1 MDTSDRI
8 FELVD
13 AKYKDQ
19 KDFAA
24 DIGVTPTQ
32 VSKWRGHISKSYVKY
47 LSKIA
52 VVLGTTTDYLV
63 SGDGPKSRDQI
74 VGAGAALGVAGGILG
89 AALGAPGIAAAG
101 LAAVGAAAGAVSSAS
116 KDSKK
121 AEKLPDTLRPL
132 DLGTFHRIPILGR
145 ISAGLPLYAEQH
157 IEGYTV
163 TDLNGGAEYFA
174 LIVRGDSMD
183 ALGIKDGYRIIVRRQ
198 EEVENG
204 EVAVVMVGQDDATV
218 KRFYASGSAVTLVP
232 QSTNPEHQPQFYD
245 TAKTPVKVIG
255 KVIKV
260 EFTL

>member
-1 MDTSDRI
+1 MDTADRI

-63 SGDGPKSRDQI
+63 TGDGPKSRDQI
-74 VGAGAALGVAGGILG
+74 VGAGAALGVASGVIG
-89 AALGAPGIAAAG
+89 AALGIPGI
-101 LAAVGAAAGAVSSAS
+101 AAVGAAAGAVSSAS

-121 AEKLPDTLRPL
+121 TEKLPDTLRPL

-145 ISAGLPLYAEQH
+145 ISAGRPLYAEQH

-255 KVIKV
+255 KVVKV

>member
-1 MDTSDRI
+1 MDTVDRI

-13 AKYKDQ
+13 EKYAEQ

-24 DIGVTPTQ
+24 DIGVAPAR
-32 VSKWRGHISKSYVKY
+32 VSEWRNRKSLSYNKY
-47 LSKIA
+47 LPKIA
-52 VVLGTTTDYLV
+52 LALDTTTDYLV
-63 SGDGPKSRDQI
+63 TGDGPKSRDQI
-74 VGAGAALGVAGGILG
+74 VGAGAALGVASGVIG
-89 AALGAPGIAAAG
+89 AALGIPGIAAAG

-121 AEKLPDTLRPL
+121 TEKLPDTLRPL

-198 EEVENG
+198 DEVENG
-204 EVAVVMVGQDDATV
+204 QVAVVMVGDEDATV
-218 KRFYASGSAVTLVP
+218 KRVYATGTTVTLMP
-232 QSTNPEHQPQFYD
+232 QSTNPAHQPQFYD

-255 KVIKV
+255 KVVKV